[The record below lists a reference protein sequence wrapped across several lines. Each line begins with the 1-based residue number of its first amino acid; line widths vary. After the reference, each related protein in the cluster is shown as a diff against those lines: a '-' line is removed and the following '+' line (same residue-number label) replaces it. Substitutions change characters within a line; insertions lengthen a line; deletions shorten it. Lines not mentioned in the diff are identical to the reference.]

1 MNPTP
6 CQSLDD
12 YLAHDLT
19 GEPLRRFSAHLAS
32 CAQCAQAVRDH
43 ERLHALLVEAVQLEP
58 VPPGVMQGLRRRVRT
73 ARQRRFVAAA
83 AILAAAAALVA
94 WLTWPG
100 TPPDE
105 PKPQQAQN
113 RGGPNPLPREVPV
126 VVEPV
131 RVRFP
136 HGAGVVAVP
145 EKIDSPNI
153 TFIWVYPGQ
162 RGASEPAAAA
172 GPLSP
177 ERNKP

>member
-19 GEPLRRFSAHLAS
+19 GEPLRRFSAHLAT
-32 CAQCAQAVRDH
+32 CAECAQAVRDN
-43 ERLHALLVEAVQLEP
+43 ERLQALLVEAVQLEP
-58 VPPGVMQGLRRRVRT
+58 VPPDLMQHLQRRMRVRRR
-73 ARQRRFVAAA
+73 RFMVAA
-83 AILAAAAALVA
+83 AILAAAAIVA
-94 WLTWPG
+94 WLAWPG

-113 RGGPNPLPREVPV
+113 GAGSNPLPREVPV
-126 VVEPV
+126 AVEPV

-136 HGAGVVAVP
+136 PGSGVVAVR

-153 TFIWVYPGQ
+153 TFVWVYPGQ
-162 RGASEPAAAA
+162 RGVSEPAMAAS
-172 GPLSP
+172 PLSP
-177 ERNKP
+177 ERNEP